1 MPQHDH
7 DEIRTHL
14 LAEDR
19 GFYILRDF
27 YTPEEIDAYRSWCEK
42 FLETGPVIQTRI
54 NSNRM
59 PDYIHHRSHD
69 RAERTQRI
77 YQYFHNHASDDVGAF
92 LRRARELRDEIESAW
107 LEEPVYRGEKERL
120 QDYMIVT
127 RYTPGTGMLP
137 RHRDYE
143 GPAPRP
149 LIQFW
154 VLLSEPE
161 KDYRDGNLV
170 LYSRNGQRFRV
181 ESELGVRKGDALI
194 FDKSLQHEVEMT
206 GAGSSD
212 GRGRWTLLI
221 GARAKR
227 DPYYQIVLK
236 RIAFH
241 PWMFPATRTV
251 RDLLRRPPQQKAAA

>member
-1 MPQHDH
+1 MPQHDL
-7 DEIRTHL
+7 DEIRADL

-27 YTPEEIDAYRSWCEK
+27 YTPAEIDAYRSWCEK
-42 FLETGPVIQTRI
+42 FLQTGPVIQTRI
-54 NSNRM
+54 NSDRM

-77 YQYFHNHASDDVGAF
+77 YQYFHNHTSDEVGEF
-92 LRRARELRDEIESAW
+92 LRRARELRDEIERAW
-107 LEEPVYRGEKERL
+107 IDDPVYRLEKELL

-127 RYTPGTGMLP
+127 RYAPETGMLP

-161 KDYRDGNLV
+161 RDYRDGNLV
-170 LYSRNGQRFRV
+170 LHTRDGRRYRV

-194 FDKSLQHEVEMT
+194 FDKSLEHEVEMT
-206 GAGSSD
+206 GAASGEAL
-212 GRGRWTLLI
+212 GRWTLLI

-227 DPYYQIVLK
+227 DRYPKVVLK

-251 RDLLRRPPQQKAAA
+251 LDLMRRPSQQNAAA